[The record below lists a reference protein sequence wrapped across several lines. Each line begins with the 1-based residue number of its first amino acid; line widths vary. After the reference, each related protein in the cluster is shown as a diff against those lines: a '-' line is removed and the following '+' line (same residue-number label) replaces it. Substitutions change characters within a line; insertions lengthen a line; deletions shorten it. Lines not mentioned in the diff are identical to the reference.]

1 MMQRFLRHPLRNKRF
16 FHNPMISIIIPIFNE
31 EENLPILYQKVSD
44 SMKAIGR
51 EWEIVLINDGS
62 SDNSTSILN
71 TLADNDE
78 QVKVVHFR
86 RNFGQTAAMMAG
98 VDFASGDIIIPMD
111 GDLQNDP
118 SDIPKLL
125 AKLDEGYDVVSG
137 WRKDRKDH
145 PVKRNF
151 VSRVANR
158 LISKLSGVPL
168 HDYGCSLKA
177 YRKEV
182 IKNVKL
188 YGEMHRFIPIYANW
202 HGARIT
208 EVPVTHHPRVHGVS
222 KYGLERVLK
231 VIFDLLVVKFLH
243 QYAEK
248 PMYIFGSAG
257 LISLA
262 IGFLSGIWAIYLKVF
277 ENISFIQTPLP
288 LLVVLTTIT
297 GIICILL
304 GLQAELIVRTYY
316 ESQNKA
322 VYLVE
327 NTRNIEIQG

>member
-1 MMQRFLRHPLRNKRF
+1 
-16 FHNPMISIIIPIFNE
+16 MISIIIPIFNE
-31 EENLPILYQKVSD
+31 EENLPILHGKVSEA
-44 SMKAIGR
+44 MEAIGR
-51 EWEIVLINDGS
+51 DWELVLINDGS
-62 SDNSTSILN
+62 SDNSASVLDE
-71 TLADNDE
+71 LADKDE

-98 VDFASGDIIIPMD
+98 VDFAKGDIIIPMD

-118 SDIPKLL
+118 ADIPKLL
-125 AKLDEGYDVVSG
+125 EKLDEGYDVVSG

-151 VSRVANR
+151 VSRVANK
-158 LISKLSGVPL
+158 LISKLSGVSL

-177 YRKEV
+177 YRKDV

-188 YGEMHRFIPIYANW
+188 YGEMHRFIPIYASW

-208 EVPVTHHPRVHGVS
+208 EVPVTHHPRIHGVS
-222 KYGLERVLK
+222 KYGLERVVK

-248 PMYIFGSAG
+248 PMYIFGTAG
-257 LISLA
+257 LISLLV
-262 IGFLSGIWAIYLKVF
+262 GFVSGIWALYLKF
-277 ENISFIQTPLP
+277 AEGISFIQTPLP

-316 ESQNKA
+316 ESQNKS

-327 NTRNIEIQG
+327 QTRNMTADG

>member
-1 MMQRFLRHPLRNKRF
+1 
-16 FHNPMISIIIPIFNE
+16 MISIIIPVYNE
-31 EENLPILYQKVSD
+31 EDNLPILHKKVSEVME
-44 SMKAIGR
+44 SIGR
-51 EWEIVLINDGS
+51 KWEMVLINDGS
-62 SDNSTSILN
+62 SDNSRSVLDD
-71 TLADNDE
+71 LADKDNH
-78 QVKVVHFR
+78 VKVVHFR

-98 VDFASGDIIIPMD
+98 VDFAMGDIIIPMD

-125 AKLDEGYDVVSG
+125 SKLDEGYDVVSG

-151 VSRVANR
+151 VSRIANK
-158 LISKLSGVPL
+158 LISKLSGVSL

-188 YGEMHRFIPIYANW
+188 YGEMHRFIPIYASW
-202 HGARIT
+202 QGARIT
-208 EVPVTHHPRVHGVS
+208 EVPVTHHPRIHGVS

-248 PMYIFGSAG
+248 PMYIFGTAG
-257 LISLA
+257 LISLF
-262 IGFLSGIWAIYLKVF
+262 IGFVSGIWALYLKFF
-277 ENISFIQTPLP
+277 EDVSFIQTPLP
-288 LLVVLTTIT
+288 LLVVLTIIT

-316 ESQNKA
+316 ESQNKP

-327 NTRNIEIQG
+327 KTENIEAEN